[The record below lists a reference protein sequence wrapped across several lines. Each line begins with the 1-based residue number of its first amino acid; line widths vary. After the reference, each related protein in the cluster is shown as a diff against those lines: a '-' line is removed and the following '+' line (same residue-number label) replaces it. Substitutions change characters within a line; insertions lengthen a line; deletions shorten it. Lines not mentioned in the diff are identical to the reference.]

1 MLGKQPAPRQL
12 SNRLLLGPD
21 GITASVSPLNP
32 NRTLSVT
39 RVEHD
44 RGLSIQFSD
53 RESLHVGQDVS
64 VVDECL
70 HGDGDGQMNAIAASW
85 VTQCSFDPPL
95 VMVAVRKPSRSY
107 DLVKTGKA
115 FSLNLLDKRERR
127 IIRELERP
135 ARAVDDKLGHVAYEE
150 EDTGA
155 PILQRALAYV
165 ECKVRAI
172 YEPGDHA
179 LVVGEVVHAG
189 VRGEAEALTCAD
201 LKWHYGG

>member
-1 MLGKQPAPRQL
+1 MKIRRDRMMHEALRQMPYGL
-12 SNRLLLGPD
+12 YVIG
-21 GITASVSPLNP
+21 V
-32 NRTLSVT
+32 
-39 RVEHD
+39 
-44 RGLSIQFSD
+44 RGN
-53 RESLHVGQDVS
+53 
-64 VVDECL
+64 
-70 HGDGDGQMNAIAASW
+70 GDGAMNALAASW

-115 FSLNLLDKRERR
+115 FSLNLLDKRDWP
-127 IIRELERP
+127 IIRTLERP
-135 ARAVDDKLGHVAYEE
+135 ARSAGDKLGKIGHVE

-155 PILQRALAYV
+155 PILRHAFAYA

-189 VRGEAEALTCAD
+189 LRGQGEPLMCAD
-201 LKWHYGG
+201 LHWHYGG